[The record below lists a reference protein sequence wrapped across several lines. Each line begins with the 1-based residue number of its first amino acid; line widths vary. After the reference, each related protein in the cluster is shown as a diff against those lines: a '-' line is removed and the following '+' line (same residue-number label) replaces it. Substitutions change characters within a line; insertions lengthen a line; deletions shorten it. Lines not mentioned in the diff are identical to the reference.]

1 MNKIKII
8 ALFLFMVASQ
18 AYGQNEVYM
27 DQVGDSSTIT
37 ITQTGQDNIIGT
49 TLNPIFIGGG
59 SNTVTIDQ
67 IGDTNT
73 LQVLINGAST
83 NMALSV
89 TGNDNT
95 QTIICGTIL
104 NASCSGSTINQTIH
118 GDNNITTVNLGA
130 GANHTSIMNITGD
143 SNQVTHTSTSTGTTS
158 ANITISGNSNTIGVT
173 QSGTLTNS
181 VVLTSTGNSST
192 VNITQSN

>member
-8 ALFLFMVASQ
+8 ALLLFMFANQ
-18 AYGQNEVYM
+18 AYAQNEVYM
-27 DQVGDSSTIT
+27 DQVGDSSNIT
-37 ITQTGQDNIIGT
+37 ITQTGQDNKIGT
-49 TLNPIFIGGG
+49 TLTPSFIGGG

-67 IGDTNT
+67 IGDSNT
-73 LQVLINGAST
+73 LQFLVNGAST
-83 NMALSV
+83 DMALSV
-89 TGNDNT
+89 TGNNNT
-95 QTIICGTIL
+95 QTITCGTL
-104 NASCSGSTINQTIH
+104 LTASCSGSTINQIIT
-118 GDNNITTVNLGA
+118 GDSHTTTVNLGA

-158 ANITISGNSNTIGVT
+158 ANITVSGNSNTIGVT

-181 VVLTSTGNSST
+181 VVLTSTGNGST

>member
-1 MNKIKII
+1 MNKIKTM
-8 ALFLFMVASQ
+8 ALLLFMFASQ
-18 AYGQNEVYM
+18 AYAQNEVYM

-37 ITQTGQDNIIGT
+37 ITQTGQDNKIGT
-49 TLNPIFIGGG
+49 TLTPVFIGGG

-67 IGDTNT
+67 IGDTNK
-73 LQVLINGAST
+73 LEFIVNGAAT
-83 NMALSV
+83 NMAISV
-89 TGNDNT
+89 VGNNNN
-95 QTIICGTIL
+95 QTITCGTL
-104 NASCSGSTINQTIH
+104 VNASCSGSTINQTIL
-118 GDNNITTVNLGA
+118 GDSNNTTVNLGA

-143 SNQVTHTSTSTGTTS
+143 SNHVTHTSTSTGTTS

-181 VVLTSTGNSST
+181 VVLSSTGNNST